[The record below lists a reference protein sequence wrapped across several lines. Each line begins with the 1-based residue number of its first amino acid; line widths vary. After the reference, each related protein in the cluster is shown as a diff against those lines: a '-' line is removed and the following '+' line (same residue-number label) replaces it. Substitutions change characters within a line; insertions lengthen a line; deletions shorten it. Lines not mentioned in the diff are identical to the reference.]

1 MGTQFSV
8 ISLQVKEK
16 TGLSKTAL
24 CSELSL
30 QTTKHEVLP
39 LDHLRAP
46 LSSPKYLLKVT
57 KKSPL
62 HSSWMTTAIC

>member
-39 LDHLRAP
+39 LDH
-46 LSSPKYLLKVT
+46 
-57 KKSPL
+57 
-62 HSSWMTTAIC
+62 